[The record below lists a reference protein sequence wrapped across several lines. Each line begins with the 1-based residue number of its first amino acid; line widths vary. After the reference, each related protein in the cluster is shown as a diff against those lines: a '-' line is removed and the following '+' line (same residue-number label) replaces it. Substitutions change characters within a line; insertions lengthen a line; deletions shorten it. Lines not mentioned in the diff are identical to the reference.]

1 MYNIHI
7 YQIHF
12 FINTWVLIEL
22 ISLSVH
28 GWSKNNLIFIILHIC
43 LKVLWLCI
51 FSSAQ
56 NMILYLSKNWEKGN
70 RQWNTMPVLIYLIL
84 VQLCW
89 SSVVGMGW
97 FLGCFFMN
105 ICHSITKCRVSLD
118 NQCVSKVID
127 TCFIYHA
134 SITICNR
141 SSICFKWINSKH
153 FKVKVGRQFHQH
165 PHVSDPDTRILRSYR
180 SGCRGRIHG
189 GVG

>member
-1 MYNIHI
+1 MIFLVKTCNEIKKIISLTQTWNIHKDI
-7 YQIHF
+7 
-12 FINTWVLIEL
+12 VPIEL

-134 SITICNR
+134 SITICNLSR
-141 SSICFKWINSKH
+141 
-153 FKVKVGRQFHQH
+153 
-165 PHVSDPDTRILRSYR
+165 PDFGWLCIKKILL
-180 SGCRGRIHG
+180 
-189 GVG
+189 

>member
-1 MYNIHI
+1 M
-7 YQIHF
+7 
-12 FINTWVLIEL
+12 
-22 ISLSVH
+22 H
-28 GWSKNNLIFIILHIC
+28 GWLKNNLIFIILPIC

-56 NMILYLSKNWEKGN
+56 NMILYLSKNREKGN

-84 VQLCW
+84 VQLYW

-97 FLGCFFMN
+97 FLGCFFIN

-141 SSICFKWINSKH
+141 SSICFCINSKH
-153 FKVKVGRQFHQH
+153 FKVKVRRQFHQH
-165 PHVSDPDTRILRSYR
+165 PHVPAPDTRILRSYR
-180 SGCRGRIHG
+180 SGCRGRAHG
-189 GVG
+189 GVGQVLLRVFHWFVAVFT